1 MKFFGLTLGLVA
13 LVSADLSEI
22 IADTL
27 DECIQKN
34 CKTEYDKC
42 KNTNGCEALLFQC
55 RDQCG

>member
-34 CKTEYDKC
+34 CPSEYEKC
-42 KNTNGCEALLFQC
+42 KKTNGCEALLL
-55 RDQCG
+55 